1 VLSLG
6 STTRVF
12 VARDPVDMRGS
23 FDALAG
29 RIRRLGLD
37 PLDGALY
44 VFVSRRRHLL
54 AVLGFD
60 GSGWCLYRKRL
71 IRGSFQ
77 LPDLPDGI
85 DRLPVD
91 GRVLAAMLTGIDLNA
106 PRRRWFERHLARQT
120 PPSKTPF

>member
-1 VLSLG
+1 MLTLAAG
-6 STTRVF
+6 MRVF

-44 VFVSRRRHLL
+44 VFVSRRRHML
-54 AVLGFD
+54 AILSFD

-71 IRGSFQ
+71 SRGTFEVPE
-77 LPDLPDGI
+77 LPEGA
-85 DRLPVD
+85 DRVAVH
-91 GRVLAAMLTGIDLNA
+91 GRVLAAMLAGLDLRA
-106 PRRRWFERHLARQT
+106 PRRRWYDRSV
-120 PPSKTPF
+120 PSAT